1 MNGKR
6 SASDGH
12 DGQGFAQAPKRLRA
26 WICARYS
33 RPAITRIGRLMRLWR
48 HDNAHPPAHTA
59 DPAPHRRSP
68 GHGDSPAL
76 RTRPVP
82 RILRRYC
89 ARLARSALLLAVLGA
104 PLAQA
109 APPIER
115 IRLPAG
121 FHIEVLADDV
131 PGAREMTLSPAGTL
145 YVGSMEGRVYALELR
160 DGKAIKRHVV
170 ASGLTM
176 PVGVAWHDGAL
187 YVSAVSKIV
196 RLDAIDTHLDDPP
209 KPVIV
214 TDALPSERHHGWKFI
229 AFGPDG
235 KLYVPQGA
243 PCNVCLPPNDPQRDH
258 YAMIGRMNPDGT
270 HYETIARGVRN
281 TVGFAWHP
289 QTHEL
294 WFTDNGRDLMGDD
307 IPDDKLNRLAR
318 VGLDFGFPYCHGG
331 NVADPEFGAGHPCS
345 SFTPPVAKL
354 GAHVAALGMR
364 FYTGTMFPAGY
375 RNSIFIAEH
384 GSWNRSKKVGYRVVR
399 VSAGA
404 DGANAHQEV
413 FAQGWLNA
421 DETEWGRPADVLP
434 LPDGSLL
441 ISDDYAG
448 AIYRVTYAKP

>member
-1 MNGKR
+1 MNGDR
-6 SASDGH
+6 SAADRH
-12 DGQGFAQAPKRLRA
+12 DGQGFAQASRRRLARA
-26 WICARYS
+26 CAKV
-33 RPAITRIGRLMRLWR
+33 ADMWR
-48 HDNAHPPAHTA
+48 DDNASAPVHAEN
-59 DPAPHRRSP
+59 PAPDRRGRRRDGSRTLAI
-68 GHGDSPAL
+68 HPA
-76 RTRPVP
+76 P
-82 RILRRYC
+82 RILQFCR
-89 ARLARSALLLAVLGA
+89 ALLALAA
-104 PLAQA
+104 PLAALLTAPLAHA
-109 APPIER
+109 ALPIER

-121 FHIEVLADDV
+121 FHIEVLSDDV
-131 PGAREMTLSPAGTL
+131 PGAREMTLSPDGTL

-160 DGKAIKRHVV
+160 DGKLLKRHVV

-176 PVGVAWHDGAL
+176 PVGVAWRDGAL

-209 KPVIV
+209 RPAIV
-214 TDALPSERHHGWKFI
+214 TDALPAERHHGWKFI

-243 PCNVCLPPNDPQRDH
+243 PCNVCLPANDPQREH
-258 YAMIGRMNPDGT
+258 YAMIGRMDPDGT

-294 WFTDNGRDLMGDD
+294 WFTDNGRDELGDD

-345 SFTPPVAKL
+345 GFTPPVAKL

-364 FYTGTMFPAGY
+364 FYTGAMFPPGY
-375 RNSIFIAEH
+375 RDSIFIAEH

-399 VSAGA
+399 ITVDA
-404 DGANAHQEV
+404 DGAHAHQDV
-413 FAQGWLNA
+413 FAEGWLNP

-448 AIYRVTYAKP
+448 AIYRVTYSKP

>member
-1 MNGKR
+1 MNGDR
-6 SASDGH
+6 SAADRHG
-12 DGQGFAQAPKRLRA
+12 GQGFAQASRRRLARA
-26 WICARYS
+26 CAKV
-33 RPAITRIGRLMRLWR
+33 TGMWR
-48 HDNAHPPAHTA
+48 HDNAPAPAHVA
-59 DPAPHRRSP
+59 NPAPDRR
-68 GHGDSPAL
+68 GRGRDSSRLLAPRPAL
-76 RTRPVP
+76 H
-82 RILRRYC
+82 ILQSCR
-89 ARLARSALLLAVLGA
+89 ALLVLAALLSA
-104 PLAQA
+104 PLAHA
-109 APPIER
+109 ALPVER

-160 DGKAIKRHVV
+160 DGKLLKRHVV

-176 PVGVAWHDGAL
+176 PVGVAWRDGAL

-209 KPVIV
+209 KPAIV
-214 TDALPSERHHGWKFI
+214 TDALPAERHHGWKFI

-243 PCNVCLPPNDPQRDH
+243 PCNVCLPANDPQREH
-258 YAMIGRMNPDGT
+258 YAMIGRMDPDGT

-294 WFTDNGRDLMGDD
+294 WFTDNGRDELGDD

-345 SFTPPVAKL
+345 GFTPPVAKL

-364 FYTGTMFPAGY
+364 FYTGAMFPPAY
-375 RNSIFIAEH
+375 RDSIFIAEH

-399 VSAGA
+399 ITVDA
-404 DGANAHQEV
+404 DGAHAHQDV
-413 FAQGWLNA
+413 FAEGWLNP